1 MNPLKPREPRVTINK
16 EFASAEDFVDQY
28 VVNISTSGVFV
39 RCDDELTVGMHV
51 NLDFTILAEEIE
63 TITGIGEVVRLQVNP
78 RGIGV
83 EFRSM
88 SAESMELIERLIAE
102 QRGESGGGEE

>member
-1 MNPLKPREPRVTINK
+1 MTVNK

-28 VVNISTSGVFV
+28 VSNISTSGVFV
-39 RCDDELTVGMHV
+39 RCDEELTVGTHV
-51 NLDFTILAEEIE
+51 NLQFTILADEVE
-63 TITGIGEVVRLQVNP
+63 TISGIGEIVRVQEEP

-88 SAESMELIERLIAE
+88 SEESMALIERLVGMQE
-102 QRGESGGGEE
+102 VD